1 VKIGTVDLDERVLVV
16 AEIGNNHEGS
26 FDTAREL
33 IVQAASAGVD
43 AVKFQTFRA
52 EAFVS
57 RSETE
62 RLRRLKSFELSYE
75 EFAELARVAHDHAVL
90 FLSTPLDLESASFLE
105 GIVAAFKIASGDIDF
120 YPLLEQVAATR
131 KPLVVSTG
139 GSDLELV
146 AAAVRTI
153 RSVWRGDDPGLA
165 LLQCTSSYPAPV
177 EEANLRAMGTLA
189 DRFPDCAVGFS
200 DHLEGIDAAAL
211 AVAAGAR
218 IVEKHFTLDHAF
230 SDFRDH
236 LLSADPSE
244 LRELVDRVRTIESL
258 LGDGLKQVEPSEEPG
273 VTAMRRS
280 LAAARDLQAGH
291 IVGAD
296 DVTWLRPGDGVRPGQ
311 EAALLGRA
319 LLRDVSAGELL
330 RDDDVV

>member
-1 VKIGTVDLDERVLVV
+1 
-16 AEIGNNHEGS
+16 
-26 FDTAREL
+26 
-33 IVQAASAGVD
+33 
-43 AVKFQTFRA
+43 
-52 EAFVS
+52 
-57 RSETE
+57 
-62 RLRRLKSFELSYE
+62 
-75 EFAELARVAHDHAVL
+75 
-90 FLSTPLDLESASFLE
+90 
-105 GIVAAFKIASGDIDF
+105 
-120 YPLLEQVAATR
+120 
-131 KPLVVSTG
+131 
-139 GSDLELV
+139 
-146 AAAVRTI
+146 
-153 RSVWRGDDPGLA
+153 
-165 LLQCTSSYPAPV
+165 
-177 EEANLRAMGTLA
+177 
-189 DRFPDCAVGFS
+189 
-200 DHLEGIDAAAL
+200 
-211 AVAAGAR
+211 
-218 IVEKHFTLDHAF
+218 VEKHFTLDHAF